1 MESTRSVTA
10 LSIPMVEGVSTKPVD
25 WHGKGAESWGYG
37 VDLDLG
43 SYMGLG
49 SDAGEGYALSPGS
62 GLRSGLRFGS
72 GSDSSSDFGNAMGLD
87 DLFR

>member
-25 WHGKGAESWGYG
+25 WHGESAESQGYG

-43 SYMGLG
+43 SDMGLG
-49 SDAGEGYALSPGS
+49 LGLSAGYGLGLGS
-62 GLRSGLRFGS
+62 G
-72 GSDSSSDFGNAMGLD
+72 
-87 DLFR
+87 